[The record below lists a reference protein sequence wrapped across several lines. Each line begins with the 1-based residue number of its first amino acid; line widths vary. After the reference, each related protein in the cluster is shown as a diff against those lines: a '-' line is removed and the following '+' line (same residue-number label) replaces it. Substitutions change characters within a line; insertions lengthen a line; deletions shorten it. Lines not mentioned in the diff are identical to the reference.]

1 MTPDERQLLT
11 RFLQDLDAA
20 RGVPKDQEA
29 DGMIRQTLAANPD
42 AAYWL
47 VQHAI
52 VADQSLHVAQ
62 ARIADLE
69 GQIRDAQYRSAP
81 PVAASSFLPPQQSH
95 ASPWGQPAPSTYAPV
110 QPDYASEPPQ
120 QRPGLFSAQSG
131 LGSFLRNAGTT
142 AAGVAGGEM
151 LFSGLS
157 DMFGRHGGG
166 GGGGMFGGGQGFV
179 DQPEETVVN
188 NFYDT
193 NGDDTDDQDHY

>member
-11 RFLQDLDAA
+11 HFLQDLDHA

-52 VADQSLHVAQ
+52 VADQSLHAAQ

-69 GQIRDAQYRSAP
+69 TQLRDIQYRSAP
-81 PVAASSFLPPQQSH
+81 PAAAASSFLPPQSSQV
-95 ASPWGQPAPSTYAPV
+95 SPWGQPPHPGYAP
-110 QPDYASEPPQ
+110 QPDYASVPPQ

-157 DMFGRHGGG
+157 DMFGRHNGGG
-166 GGGGMFGGGQGFV
+166 LFGGGQGFV
-179 DQPEETVVN
+179 DQPEETIVN

-193 NGDDTDDQDHY
+193 DDDGGDDQGNY